1 MGESEKKEKTK
12 NEAPNGTTPRGEA
25 HTVVTPPKCEEKANG
40 GKDAADC
47 KSAETA
53 DSCASEKSGE
63 TPSTEDSGKDTVSEL
78 KTQIDALKKE
88 NADLKDQVLRRAADF
103 DNYRKRMLKEKQ
115 DVFDYANENLLHDLL
130 ESLDNFDR
138 TVDAA
143 SNAKDV
149 KSIADGVK
157 MINASLVKMLEDKY
171 NLSSYGAVG
180 DTFNPDEHEAIGSVQ
195 GAVAEPVLKEVY
207 LKGYKLKDRII
218 RHAKVMV
225 TMPDGSVQSDEKA
238 GQKSDSK

>member
-12 NEAPNGTTPRGEA
+12 NEVPNGTTPRGEA

-47 KSAETA
+47 KSAENT
-53 DSCASEKSGE
+53 CASEKSGE

-78 KTQIDALKKE
+78 EKQIDALKKE

>member
-1 MGESEKKEKTK
+1 MGESEKEKTK

-25 HTVVTPPKCEEKANG
+25 HTGVTPQKCEEKANG

-47 KSAETA
+47 KSAEKA
-53 DSCASEKSGE
+53 DACASEKSGE

-78 KTQIDALKKE
+78 EKQIDALKKE